1 MPKSGNK
8 KLENQIEKDNI
19 NLFDF
24 REAIIE

>member
-1 MPKSGNK
+1 MLKSGNK
-8 KLENQIEKDNI
+8 ELKNQIEKDNA